1 MVELPPAFAAE
12 RESLDRARSALR
24 EAGNCIRTIVK
35 TEGPS
40 PAADIVRH
48 VASSQNMRE
57 ATVKMA
63 LLMLL
68 QQGEVRLTAGYRLKL
83 ADQ

>member
-1 MVELPPAFAAE
+1 
-12 RESLDRARSALR
+12 
-24 EAGNCIRTIVK
+24 
-35 TEGPS
+35 
-40 PAADIVRH
+40 
-48 VASSQNMRE
+48 MRE